1 MIMTWQDVERAGANA
16 KITTA
21 PLAWL
26 LRFAQQNL
34 DELTAGDWMNLSL
47 EIKAF
52 VVGKHLGTIRDRDRA
67 LRPVLKQIGYT
78 EGQDQLEP
86 GPLRGEDLPTER
98 EIRALKGG
106 AKHHIDE
113 FVKSDVSTI
122 PVGPKSLRLVRN
134 QVEGWSFVIPQLSS
148 HADRFL
154 WNLGH
159 LLGEEGL
166 RIKVC
171 PACQKYF
178 DATRTNKVYC
188 TTTCQSRTTTRQQR
202 AREKKEKEEEAA
214 AASRAEGKEIG

>member
-1 MIMTWQDVERAGANA
+1 MDMTWQDVERAGANA

-34 DELTAGDWMNLSL
+34 DELTAGDWMDLSL
-47 EIKAF
+47 EVKAF
-52 VVGKHLGTIRDRDRA
+52 VEGKHLAARRDRDRA
-67 LRPVLKQIGYT
+67 LRPGLKRIGYA
-78 EGQDQLEP
+78 EAQDELEL
-86 GPLRGEDLPTER
+86 GPLRAEDLPSQQA
-98 EIRALKGG
+98 IRALKEM
-106 AKHHIDE
+106 AKSHVDD
-113 FVKSDVSTI
+113 FVKSTVSTI
-122 PVGPKSLRLVRN
+122 VVGPKSLRLVRSP
-134 QVEGWSFVIPQLSS
+134 VEGWSFVIPELSS
-148 HADRFL
+148 TPDRFL

-178 DATRTNKVYC
+178 DATRINKVYC

-202 AREKKEKEEEAA
+202 DREKK
-214 AASRAEGKEIG
+214 GKRQPQRRRRKGRK